1 MDQNMKGATV
11 EECLKNVWRMPKIWQ
26 NFKNITDWLTEWLS
40 NMDPRDA
47 SASKNILSVPF
58 SNSDF
63 VSWWPRSEPAPA
75 ASLCST
81 SVAQQAR
88 CTLQLL
94 KGGKTHRPIILNNNN
109 NNNNSRHQ
117 GLCPLHA
124 ALNFTRL
131 HANEIERRVFSSP
144 DLTTLW
150 VRLMPM
156 LPMWQRL
163 HSSWRFFYDEVAQID
178 SLLSHIF

>member
-1 MDQNMKGATV
+1 MKTQLQISWV
-11 EECLKNVWRMPKIWQ
+11 QQEQESQLKNI
-26 NFKNITDWLTEWLS
+26 F
-40 NMDPRDA
+40 
-47 SASKNILSVPF
+47 SVPF